1 MVNEVR
7 NTLKKKERLSS
18 KAGLAS
24 LFANGR
30 YGNADGLRYC
40 FNAGNSLPYNR
51 IVVSVPKKCFRRA
64 VKRNLLKRRIR
75 EAYRLNKQL
84 LPVSASEGGT
94 DILFI
99 YSTREVLDF
108 SSIQS
113 SVISAL
119 SSVAAREAARRKPA
133 DDGISEQE

>member
-18 KAGLAS
+18 KSGLAS

-30 YGNADGLRYC
+30 YGNAEGLRYC
-40 FNAGNSLPYNR
+40 FNAGNALPYNR

-84 LPVSASEGGT
+84 LPASMPEGGT

-99 YSTREVLDF
+99 YSTREVMDF
-108 SSIQS
+108 STIQS
-113 SVISAL
+113 SVITAL
-119 SSVAAREAARRKPA
+119 TAISVRRKPA
-133 DDGISEQE
+133 GNVAPDQG